1 MKIIIILLFL
11 AALGSLASAMVFL
24 VKDKGETNR
33 TAKALTYRIGISVFI
48 FVLLMLAYFAGYI
61 EPHGISGQKIN

>member
-33 TAKALTYRIGISVFI
+33 TAKAL
-48 FVLLMLAYFAGYI
+48 
-61 EPHGISGQKIN
+61 

>member
-48 FVLLMLAYFAGYI
+48 FVLLIMAYFAGYI
-61 EPHGISGQKIN
+61 EPHGISG

>member
-1 MKIIIILLFL
+1 MPIKIIVILLFL

-24 VKDKGETNR
+24 VKDKGETDR

-48 FVLLMLAYFAGYI
+48 FILLMLAYFAGFI
-61 EPHGISGQKIN
+61 EPHGISG

>member
-1 MKIIIILLFL
+1 MKIIVILLFL
-11 AALGSLASAMVFL
+11 AVLGSLASAMVFL

-48 FVLLMLAYFAGYI
+48 FLLLILAYFAGWI
-61 EPHGISGQKIN
+61 EPHGISG

>member
-1 MKIIIILLFL
+1 MPVKIIAILIFL

-33 TAKALTYRIGISVFI
+33 TAKALTYRIGFSVLV

-61 EPHGISGQKIN
+61 EPHGIAG

>member
-48 FVLLMLAYFAGYI
+48 FILLIVAYFAGYI
-61 EPHGISGQKIN
+61 EPHGISG

>member
-24 VKDKGETNR
+24 VKDKSETNR

-48 FVLLMLAYFAGYI
+48 FVLLILAYFAGYI
-61 EPHGISGQKIN
+61 EPHGISG

>member
-24 VKDKGETNR
+24 VKDKGETDR

>member
-48 FVLLMLAYFAGYI
+48 FVLLFLAYFAGYI
-61 EPHGISGQKIN
+61 EPHGISG

>member
-48 FVLLMLAYFAGYI
+48 FLLLMFAYFAGYI
-61 EPHGISGQKIN
+61 EPHGISG

>member
-1 MKIIIILLFL
+1 MKIIIILLFF

-33 TAKALTYRIGISVFI
+33 TAKALTYRIGISIFI
-48 FVLLMLAYFAGYI
+48 FVLLFLAYLAGYI
-61 EPHGISGQKIN
+61 EPHGISG

>member
-33 TAKALTYRIGISVFI
+33 TAKALTYRIGISVFV
-48 FVLLMLAYFAGYI
+48 FLLLMFAYFAGYI
-61 EPHGISGQKIN
+61 EPHGISG